1 MIIVYLACKDSS
13 EADRIS
19 AALLDKRLIACAK
32 KLPVESAFRWE
43 GKKDNASE
51 ILVILETIDQKFDE
65 IEIIVNK
72 LHSYDTTL
80 LFAIPVVKT
89 TDKVKKWLNDEIS

>member
-1 MIIVYLACKDSS
+1 MIIVYLACKDSA

-32 KLPVESAFRWE
+32 KLPVESAFWWE
-43 GKKDNASE
+43 GKKDSASE
-51 ILVILETIDQKFDE
+51 ILVLFETIDEKFEE
-65 IEIIVNK
+65 IEIIVSK
-72 LHSYDTTL
+72 LHSYDTPL
-80 LFAIPVVKT
+80 LFAIPVIKT